1 MHKRQ
6 QGWSP
11 WLAMMA
17 FPILALLLGSVA
29 PGTIQA
35 QEEPAPPSEETTIL
49 KEAREL
55 YEAVKETGEKVPG
68 DIYEWIRKDIG
79 TIGDWEYRVVSFS
92 GSDAAKIEEKLN
104 QLGQERWDCF
114 WVQPDDS
121 GARFFFKRPSRSYL
135 KSVPFGDL
143 LKLLPT
149 GSESD

>member
-1 MHKRQ
+1 
-6 QGWSP
+6 
-11 WLAMMA
+11 MMA
-17 FPILALLLGSVA
+17 LSILALLLGSVA
-29 PGTIQA
+29 PGAIQA

-79 TIGDWEYRVVSFS
+79 TIGDWEYRVVPFP

-121 GARFFFKRPSRSYL
+121 GARFFFKRPTRSYL
-135 KSVPFGDL
+135 KSVPFSAL
-143 LKLLPT
+143 LKLLPS